1 MPKIIEEF
9 KNFAISGNVI
19 DLAVGVVIGT
29 AFGKITTSLVNDVLM
44 PPIGLLLGK
53 VDFSNLFFNLGGNQF
68 SSLAAAQ
75 KAGAPT
81 INYGLFIN
89 NIINFLIVALAM
101 FLIVRLI
108 NNLKKQ
114 IIKPKTNEITTK
126 ECPYC
131 ISTIPINA
139 SRCPHCTSE
148 LSNTAQEK

>member
-1 MPKIIEEF
+1 MPKIIDEF
-9 KNFAISGNVI
+9 REFAVKGNII

-44 PPIGLLLGK
+44 PPIGLVLGK
-53 VDFSNLFFNLGGNQF
+53 VDFSNLFFNLGKNNF
-68 SSLAAAQ
+68 ASLAAAQ

-89 NIINFLIVALAM
+89 NVINFVIVALAM
-101 FLIVRLI
+101 FLVVRLI
-108 NNLKKQ
+108 NKLKGHVN
-114 IIKPKTNEITTK
+114 KPESKEPTTK

-131 ISTIPINA
+131 ISTIPLSA

-148 LSNTAQEK
+148 LSGALPKS